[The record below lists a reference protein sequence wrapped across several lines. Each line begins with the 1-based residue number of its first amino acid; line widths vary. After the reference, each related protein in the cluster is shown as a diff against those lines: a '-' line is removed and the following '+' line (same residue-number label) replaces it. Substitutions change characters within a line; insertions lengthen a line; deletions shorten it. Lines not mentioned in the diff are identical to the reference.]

1 MDHRDEIEAYTA
13 PTVRSLGSVEE
24 MTRQQF
30 DKIGS
35 AADAY
40 TPAIPTLD
48 GTVFP
53 DP

>member
-1 MDHRDEIEAYTA
+1 MDNHADVAYSA
-13 PTVRSLGSVEE
+13 PVVRSLGSVEE

-35 AADAY
+35 AVDAY
-40 TPAIPTLD
+40 TALSGGALD
-48 GTVFP
+48 GTIQP